1 MAFVRNMLYDEH
13 VLYTYKPSIPTIC
26 VGNLAVGGTGK
37 TPHVEYVV
45 DLLLREGYKVAVL
58 SRGYK
63 RRTKGF
69 LLADAS
75 STADQIGDEP
85 RQIQLK
91 FPDVVMAVAED
102 RASAI
107 RRLCS
112 QFPDLDVIILD
123 DGFQHR
129 RVRCGLNILLTAYDC
144 LYVDDHMLPR
154 GRLREHAHGANRADL
169 IVVSKCPLNMQPI
182 ERRVTTTALHCPTF
196 QELCFSSYSYS
207 APVAVFPEE
216 ATQPAPATGA
226 PLFLLTGIAQTKYLT
241 DYLGERVR
249 DSLAFPDHHR
259 FTPADMAR
267 LTTKLQP
274 LDPDLMVLTTEKDAA
289 RLRDSGLVPD
299 SIKRRLYY
307 LPVAANL
314 SADRE
319 AFDRRVLRYV
329 RENRRIAKK

>member
-169 IVVSKCPLNMQPI
+169 IVVSKCPLNMLPI

-196 QELCFSSYSYS
+196 QELCFSSYTYA
-207 APVAVFPEE
+207 APVPVFPD
-216 ATQPAPATGA
+216 AVAGLPAPDA
-226 PLFLLTGIAQTKYLT
+226 PLFLLTGIAQTAYLT
-241 DYLGERVR
+241 DYLGERVKGH
-249 DSLAFPDHHR
+249 LAFPDHHR
-259 FTPADMAR
+259 FTSADMGHLAAM
-267 LTTKLQP
+267 LQN
-274 LDPDLMVLTTEKDAA
+274 LDPSLMVLTTEKDAA
-289 RLRDSGLVPD
+289 RLRDSSLVSD
-299 SIKRRLYY
+299 SLKQRLFY
-307 LPVAANL
+307 LPVSADLA
-314 SADRE
+314 ADRE

-329 RENRRIAKK
+329 RENRRSAKK